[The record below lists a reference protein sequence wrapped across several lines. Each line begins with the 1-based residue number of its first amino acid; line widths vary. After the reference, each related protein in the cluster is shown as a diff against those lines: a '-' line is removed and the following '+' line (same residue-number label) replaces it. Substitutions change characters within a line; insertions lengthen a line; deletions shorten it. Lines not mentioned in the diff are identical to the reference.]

1 MTSFFNKLASWDKV
15 AFLDT
20 LDDLGVEPM
29 KAVAFGYTAPGQ
41 TGSTL
46 AKKPLDTTSYLLN
59 RRLYSGPAGLAARLQ
74 ADEVI
79 GKKILEG
86 VATQGSDAIT
96 SAIGEVGKKYKKYKD
111 LPRSRK
117 NLKELVRTDDI
128 ISRADP
134 SRISDLYRTMYDIA
148 PNMTKH
154 KEAVRSF
161 LRQGLMHEGGLDPM
175 SVGQL
180 ARSEAAL
187 TGKLTGK
194 LD

>member
-1 MTSFFNKLASWDKV
+1 MSNFFNKLASWDR
-15 AFLDT
+15 ASLIPQN
-20 LDDLGVEPM
+20 LEAPL
-29 KAVAFGYTAPGQ
+29 KAVAAGYALPGN
-41 TGSTL
+41 TGNRL
-46 AKKPLDTTSYLLN
+46 ASRPLDTTSYLLN
-59 RRLYSGPAGLAARLQ
+59 RSIYSGPGGLASRIR
-74 ADEVI
+74 ADELI
-79 GKKILEG
+79 AEKMLGN
-86 VATQGSDAIT
+86 VADQGNAAVNATVSEI
-96 SAIGEVGKKYKKYKD
+96 GKKYKKYKD
-111 LPRSRK
+111 LPRSRRA
-117 NLKELVRTDDI
+117 LKELVRTDDI

-134 SRISDLYRTMYDIA
+134 EQISSLYKTMYEVA

-175 SVGQL
+175 ALGQL

>member
-1 MTSFFNKLASWDKV
+1 MSSFFSKLASWDKV
-15 AFLDT
+15 AFLDA
-20 LDDLGVEPM
+20 VEDVGSGPM
-29 KAVAFGYTAPGQ
+29 KAVAFGYSAPGQ
-41 TGSTL
+41 TGGALS
-46 AKKPLDTTSYLLN
+46 KKPLDTTSYLLN
-59 RRLYSGPAGLAARLQ
+59 RSIYSGPAGLAARLQ

-86 VATQGSDAIT
+86 VASQGSDAI
-96 SAIGEVGKKYKKYKD
+96 SSVIGDIGKKYKKYKD
-111 LPRSRK
+111 LPRSRR
-117 NLKELVRTDDI
+117 NLRELVRTDDI

-134 SRISDLYRTMYDIA
+134 RQISDLYRTMYDVA

-175 SVGQL
+175 SIGQL